1 MHGNPLIAPPVEN
14 NVVQSNKRIRNIY
27 IYKSLAAIM
36 PLTFVTF
43 HNPKDVI
50 APMEQ
55 INKV

>member
-1 MHGNPLIAPPVEN
+1 MWPKATRE
-14 NVVQSNKRIRNIY
+14 SEIY

-43 HNPKDVI
+43 HNPKDVV

-55 INKV
+55 INKVWN